1 MNIQEVLENYNS
13 IKAKICVLQ
22 KDIDRINDEVAEIQ
36 GVQLDGMPK
45 AKGFVESGLEKQ
57 VCAKLQRV
65 EEKEKNI
72 KDLKFQIEIIENLIR
87 TLKKINQ
94 DIIKMRY
101 FEKMSIEQIATQKER
116 EYRTIAKIIQKS
128 IEKMQREYNKME
140 KI

>member
-22 KDIDRINDEVAEIQ
+22 KDIERINDEVAEIQ

-57 VCAKLQRV
+57 VYAKLQRV

-72 KDLKFQIEIIENLIR
+72 KDLKFKIEIIESLIR

-101 FEKMSIEQIATQKER
+101 FDKMSIEQIATQKER
-116 EYRTIAKIIQKS
+116 EYRTINKTIQKS

-140 KI
+140 KL